1 MGNICCRH
9 QVCADVEVIE
19 YRKKDR
25 EDREDTE
32 GLIKINLDFMER
44 LHDPNDITES
54 EL

>member
-9 QVCADVEVIE
+9 EIE
-19 YRKKDR
+19 SDENR
-25 EDREDTE
+25 ESTE

>member
-1 MGNICCRH
+1 MGNVCCRH
-9 QVCADVEVIE
+9 IYEDTEDCEDIE
-19 YRKKDR
+19 A
-25 EDREDTE
+25 TE

>member
-9 QVCADVEVIE
+9 EI
-19 YRKKDR
+19 KNN

-44 LHDPNDITES
+44 LHDGNDITES